1 MSYGLY
7 DADLKLY
14 PIPFYNLDLMKLSA
28 YYKRKREI
36 VGLSLDFS
44 PNKYNHF
51 IVRQDFYANQSYPL
65 NLHNIEYGG
74 KAFSGDVYKPM
85 PHEIEIMR
93 PDISLYSKA
102 IPKQTTSQYKNAI
115 STMRRAEH
123 IRLSLDGATVWK
135 DWEKQLR
142 KDIDCFGLILHD
154 YDPAAI
160 DGGID
165 IISDILQSIHNKSG
179 RRLGMKF
186 PAQIY
191 EPESLIKW
199 LKISPMGTYYSLHYN
214 DLIYHDTALEL
225 AEITKHSKAFR
236 QMTIDITEVLQDAYP
251 IEHNINRVYRN
262 IINLRTQRLVF
273 PLIYDNSVFTDNSWK
288 IVMDLI
294 KAYNNHM
301 LLESTY
307 SSNYFSRVAPYETLY
322 SYVKAV
328 SKQYNIN
335 NSAISVD
342 SARNVFQFVR
352 ENNYALFKDF
362 YEYRGEEVK

>member
-7 DADLKLY
+7 DADLQFY

-65 NLHNIEYGG
+65 NLYNIEYGG
-74 KAFSGDVYKPM
+74 KAFNGDVYKPM
-85 PHEIEIMR
+85 PYEIEIMR

-102 IPKQTTSQYKNAI
+102 IPKQFAAYYKPAI
-115 STMRRAEH
+115 NTMRRAEH

-142 KDIDCFGLILHD
+142 KDTDCFGLILHD

-160 DGGID
+160 DGCID
-165 IISDILQSIHNKSG
+165 IIPDILQLIHRKPG

-191 EPESLIKW
+191 EPETLIKW
-199 LKISPMGTYYSLHYN
+199 LKINPMGTYYSLHYN
-214 DLIYHDTALEL
+214 DLISHETALEL
-225 AEITKHSKAFR
+225 TEVLKESKACR
-236 QMTIDITEVLQDAYP
+236 QISIDITETLQDAYP
-251 IEHNINRVYRN
+251 IDYNIRRVYRN

-273 PLIYDNSVFTDNSWK
+273 PLIYDNSIFTDNSWK
-288 IVMDLI
+288 AVMDLI
-294 KAYNNHM
+294 KTYDDHM
-301 LLESTY
+301 ISESRHGR
-307 SSNYFSRVAPYETLY
+307 SYFSRVAPYETLY
-322 SYVKAV
+322 SYVRA
-328 SKQYNIN
+328 STKQYDIKPPV
-335 NSAISVD
+335 IPVEL
-342 SARNVFQFVR
+342 ARNVFQFVR
-352 ENNYALFKDF
+352 ENNYELFKDF